1 MPKFI
6 GVEAAFAIHHDQINT
21 FGGPHGVRDHGLLES
36 ALGQARQTYAYT
48 KDIYEAAAQYG
59 VSLAKDHPFLDG
71 NKRTAADCM
80 LTFLVLNGIE
90 PTLAPA
96 GRRPRRGGAQA
107 QGAAGRGHRAR
118 LHRRQRLD
126 RAGLAKLL
134 RTHSRRR

>member
-59 VSLAKDHPFLDG
+59 VSLAKDHPFLYG

-90 PTLAPA
+90 PTPTPEQLFEWTLRVAV
-96 GRRPRRGGAQA
+96 GE
-107 QGAAGRGHRAR
+107 
-118 LHRRQRLD
+118 LD